1 MNELFA
7 ADPAVCGHIS
17 DLKLLLG
24 SFGPYTGRYIANYP
38 DEWSAQIEKQ
48 FEGMGE
54 MQAARAKALLRR
66 AKQTKALVTRSNLEW
81 RPDQEW
87 LANAIPLLTKTP
99 VAPAIFDGLITA
111 QASPPAIHGLH
122 ELDLPVTAEERI
134 TGIAKE
140 YARIAKM
147 LLLLSPELAL
157 IDPYLDPLNRDCY
170 AVLEAMFE
178 IAAKGKSE
186 KISLWARASEV
197 VRYSNYAAVKPD
209 LEDVLRRLARQT
221 NMKPGRVIELFLVGD
236 ETKTTKMHAR
246 YLLSIIGGI
255 RLDQGFKQ
263 LNRGRQVDVAPIS
276 SKATHDA
283 LLDIYFD
290 GKHDMR
296 VAERL
301 RITL

>member
-17 DLKLLLG
+17 DLKLLLA

-38 DEWSAQIEKQ
+38 DDWSAQIEKQ
-48 FEGMGE
+48 FEGLGDVE
-54 MQAARAKALLRR
+54 AAKAKLLLRR
-66 AKQTKALVTRSNLEW
+66 AKENIALVTRSNLNWCAE
-81 RPDQEW
+81 QGW
-87 LANAIPLLTKTP
+87 LANAVPLLSRTAAT
-99 VAPAIFDGLITA
+99 PAIFDGLIAA

-122 ELDLPVTAEERI
+122 EMDLPATAEERI

-157 IDPYLDPLNRDCY
+157 IDPYLDPLNSDCY
-170 AVLEAMFE
+170 SVLEAMFE
-178 IAAKGKSE
+178 IAAKGKSQ

-197 VRYSNYAAVKPD
+197 IRYSTYAAIKPD
-209 LEDVLRRLARQT
+209 LEDALRRLAHQA
-221 NMKPGRVIELFLVGD
+221 NMKPGRVIEFVLVGE
-236 ETKTTKMHAR
+236 ETKKTKMHGR
-246 YLLSIIGGI
+246 YLLSIKGGI

-263 LNRGRQVDVAPIS
+263 LNKSRQVDVGPIG

-296 VAERL
+296 IAERL
-301 RITL
+301 LIKF

>member
-7 ADPAVCGHIS
+7 ADPTVCGHIS
-17 DLKLLLG
+17 DLKLLLA

-38 DEWSAQIEKQ
+38 DNWSAQIEKQ
-48 FEGMGE
+48 FEGLGDVE
-54 MQAARAKALLRR
+54 AAKAKLLLRR
-66 AKQTKALVTRSNLEW
+66 ARENIALVTKSNLNW
-81 RPDQEW
+81 RADQEW
-87 LANAIPLLTKTP
+87 LANAVSLLTKTS

-111 QASPPAIHGLH
+111 HASPPAIHALH
-122 ELDLPVTAEERI
+122 ELDLPATAEERI

-140 YARIAKM
+140 YARITKM

-157 IDPYLDPLNRDCY
+157 IDPYLDPLNSDCY
-170 AVLEAMFE
+170 LVLEAMFE
-178 IAAKGKSE
+178 IAARGKSQ
-186 KISLWARASEV
+186 KMSLWARGSEV
-197 VRYSNYAAVKPD
+197 VRYSTYATIKPD
-209 LEDVLRRLARQT
+209 LEDALRRLASHA
-221 NMKPGRVIELFLVGD
+221 NMKPGRIIEFVLIG
-236 ETKTTKMHAR
+236 EEKKKTKMHGR
-246 YLLSIIGGI
+246 YLLSIKGGI

-263 LNRGRQVDVAPIS
+263 LNQGRQVDVGPIG